1 MHGVSHLIRLPHPY
15 PPLSAKTNKFN
26 SIHPSRPIISYHIH
40 TFFNLDVG
48 RGLLLW
54 ERGEAQVWLHDAEL
68 GEEGLGLVVG
78 DGGVDDDVVS
88 GDPVDG
94 GGDAVLVTAAG
105 GC

>member
-1 MHGVSHLIRLPHPY
+1 MGYLISFDHTPILPSPLKQTIELHPPSLPITSHLHPRL
-15 PPLSAKTNKFN
+15 
-26 SIHPSRPIISYHIH
+26 
-40 TFFNLDVG
+40 NLDVG

-68 GEEGLGLVVG
+68 REQGLGLVVG
-78 DGGVDDDVVS
+78 DGGVDNNVVS

-94 GGDAVLVTAAG
+94 GGDAVLVAAG